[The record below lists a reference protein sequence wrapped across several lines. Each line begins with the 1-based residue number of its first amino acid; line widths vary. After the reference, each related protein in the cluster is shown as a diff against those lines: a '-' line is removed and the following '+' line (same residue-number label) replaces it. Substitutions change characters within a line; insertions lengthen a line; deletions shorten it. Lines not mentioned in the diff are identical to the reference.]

1 MRPCHHLQAAVQS
14 HSACLCLWWWYSSSQ
29 KEDDNCQAKVAFL
42 GKSSI
47 FCIEYCKCILLDEPT
62 AQNFKR
68 NWTSQDMLAF
78 CWGQGDLDY
87 HRQWADGFFHTVGH
101 RPRRWDSIVRDS
113 RRILTN
119 VSFNDRQ
126 REAQGAK
133 LRKAA
138 EKLLLAHLKK
148 RALDTLQ
155 AEQALE
161 AAKSPPKKRSKKNP
175 EAIAPPVQ
183 ALQCSNSQSK

>member
-1 MRPCHHLQAAVQS
+1 MR
-14 HSACLCLWWWYSSSQ
+14 
-29 KEDDNCQAKVAFL
+29 
-42 GKSSI
+42 G
-47 FCIEYCKCILLDEPT
+47 CINRMLL
-62 AQNFKR
+62 F
-68 NWTSQDMLAF
+68 
-78 CWGQGDLDY
+78 
-87 HRQWADGFFHTVGH
+87 
-101 RPRRWDSIVRDS
+101 
-113 RRILTN
+113 
-119 VSFNDRQ
+119 DRQ

-175 EAIAPPVQ
+175 EAIAPLVQ
-183 ALQCSNSQSK
+183 RQTTFC